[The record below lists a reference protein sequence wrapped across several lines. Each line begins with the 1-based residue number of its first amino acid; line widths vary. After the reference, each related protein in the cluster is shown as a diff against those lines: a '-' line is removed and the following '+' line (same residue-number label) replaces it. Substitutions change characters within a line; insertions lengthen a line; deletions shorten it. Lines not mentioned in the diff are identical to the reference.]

1 MESKRLIPYSVH
13 LPEAIYKK
21 LKIAAGERKASAL
34 VRDAITLIIE
44 GDDAFNGGYNK
55 AISDVINVLYE
66 DEKSSTIGFLDENA
80 NFNEGEYH
88 MMCFAEHIESLIEPM
103 RVHQNVKG
111 KTNGKTK
118 KA

>member
-13 LPEAIYKK
+13 LPEEIYKK

-44 GDDAFNGGYNK
+44 GDDSFNGGYNK
-55 AISDVINVLYE
+55 AIRDVIGTLH
-66 DEKSSTIGFLDENA
+66 DDQWCKLIGI
-80 NFNEGEYH
+80 EGQT
-88 MMCFAEHIESLIEPM
+88 FADYLEEQLSPM
-103 RVHQNVKG
+103 LVSQNTKG
-111 KTNGKTK
+111 KPNGKTK